1 MFNSKNIELIE
12 RITNEIWRMF
22 DILRGSIPTDD
33 LQVVLFLISAYKDR
47 ILRDARYSEYFGDIN
62 HDVLDSISNDSVYRK
77 LLGIYAPIIKFIP
90 SEKLEYLLDYVEK
103 INLSDLE
110 ENFSEIFDNILYRLS
125 DAQGKHSGEFIQ
137 PLEIT
142 RFIMYLANL
151 PNNATVYNPFA
162 GLASFG
168 TFLNHSH
175 RYYAQENNQR
185 TWALGML
192 RLMAFNNINF
202 DHYDLDD
209 SIKNWFETE
218 KFDLVVANPPF
229 RLSIPRHLY
238 SNYSGEPYVS
248 LENFLIENGINSI
261 KENGQ
266 LIAMFPLSF
275 LFKGGHI
282 GRLKKRLIENNIID
296 TIITL
301 PSGLLSN
308 TSIPVCIVVFK
319 KIPKR
324 KGFVRFV
331 DASTFFIKEG
341 PRNKTLNDKELNLL
355 INNDIENNF
364 LRYVSYSEIYKNEF
378 DLSVKR
384 YFLKTIEGSLLSTLT
399 DIINGH
405 NVPQNVKMKQVQ
417 IKNLKEEVFDGILT
431 SNDLELK
438 LIAKPLFKVIEESC
452 ILLCTMWNTLK
463 PTYFKYTGEA
473 IAIANGIVALKLK
486 ENVVDPTFL
495 INELASDYVK
505 EQLDSYRI
513 GNIQKNIRIKD
524 LQNIVI
530 QLPSMQEQRAKVSG
544 IIELSSR
551 LKELE
556 SDKEDLLSGIKKE
569 ETESSTSLSHILGKP
584 LLSIGSSLEIIMSS
598 LTKEYPNW
606 RDIMISESRQFKM
619 SDAFESISKNVKYIQ
634 ELTDENTALMSVS
647 SFNLTEI
654 NFLKFLSEFVK
665 SEKKSLKNNIELK
678 LDIHEDIKAQLNNNV
693 IVLGNEQKL
702 KIVLIN
708 LIDNAKHHAF
718 IDKNSEETINIEIL
732 PFTGNE
738 KEASYLNYDING
750 RKSYVEIKVSNTGK
764 PFPKDFTLEDYARK
778 NFAVGKTR
786 NRGLGG
792 YEVNEIIKVHNEG
805 KKALNIFSSEE
816 GQKYSSTV
824 SFLVPI
830 I

>member
-1 MFNSKNIELIE
+1 MDQEYNNENIKFISHEVW
-12 RITNEIWRMF
+12 RIF
-22 DILRGSIPTDD
+22 DVLRGSLPIEN
-33 LQVVLFLISAYKDR
+33 LQVVLFLLSAYKDGL
-47 ILRDARYSEYFGDIN
+47 IDDSRYRYYGDIN
-62 HDVLDSISNDSVYRK
+62 HEVLNLILNDGKYNSVIE
-77 LLGIYAPIIKFIP
+77 IYSPIIKSFDP
-90 SEKLEYLLDYVEK
+90 QKLEEILHFLSL
-103 INLSDLE
+103 INKNDLN
-110 ENFSEIFDNILYRLS
+110 ENFSKIFDALLYRLS
-125 DAQGKHSGEFIQ
+125 VAQGKYSGEFIQ
-137 PLEIT
+137 PVEIS
-142 RFIMYLANL
+142 RFIMNLANL
-151 PNNATVYNPFA
+151 PDYATVYNPFA
-162 GLASFG
+162 GVASFG
-168 TFLNHSH
+168 TFLN
-175 RYYAQENNQR
+175 RNQQYFGQEYNKR

-192 RLMAFNNINF
+192 RLMAYGHDDFN
-202 DHYDLDD
+202 YKLDD
-209 SIKNWFETE
+209 SIEHWNNFE
-218 KFDLVVANPPF
+218 KFDLVVASPPF
-229 RLSIPRHLY
+229 NLPISKNIY
-238 SNYSGEPYVS
+238 SMFTGEHYNKV
-248 LENFLIENGINSI
+248 ENFLVEKGIHSLKN
-261 KENGQ
+261 NGQ
-266 LIAMFPLSF
+266 LIAMFPFSF

-282 GRLKKRLIENNIID
+282 GRLKKRLIENNLID
-296 TIITL
+296 TIISL

-308 TSIPVCIVVFK
+308 TSIPVCIIVFK
-319 KIPKR
+319 ITPIR
-324 KGFVRFV
+324 EGYIRFV

-341 PRNKTLNDKELNLL
+341 PRNKTLNENELNCLL
-355 INNDIENNF
+355 NNDNENEF
-364 LRYVSYSEIYKNEF
+364 LRYVSNTEIYKNEL

-384 YFLKTIEGSLLSTLT
+384 YFLKSIEGSLMSTFT
-399 DIINGH
+399 EIINGH
-405 NVPQNVKMKQVQ
+405 KVPQNVKIKQVQ
-417 IKNLKEEVFDGILT
+417 IKNLKDEVFDGILT
-431 SNDLELK
+431 SNDLEIK
-438 LIAKPLFKVIEESC
+438 LITKPLFKVIEESC
-452 ILLCTMWNTLK
+452 ILVCTMWNTLK

-473 IAIANGIVALKLK
+473 IAIANGIIALKLK
-486 ENVVDPTFL
+486 ENIVDPTFF
-495 INELASDYVK
+495 INELASVYVK

-544 IIELSSR
+544 ILEISSR
-551 LKELE
+551 IKELE
-556 SDKEDLLSGIKKE
+556 SNKEDLLSGIKKE

-606 RDIMISESRQFKM
+606 KDIMISERRQFKM

-634 ELTDENTALMSVS
+634 ELTDENTALVSVS

-665 SEKKSLKNNIELK
+665 NEKKSLKNNIELK

-708 LIDNAKHHAF
+708 LIDNAKQHAF
-718 IDKNSEETINIEIL
+718 IDKKMEDKINIEIL

-738 KEASYLNYDING
+738 KEASYLNYDINV
-750 RKSYVEIKVSNTGK
+750 RKSYVEVKVSNTGK

-805 KKALNIFSSEE
+805 KKALNIFSSDE
-816 GQKYSSTV
+816 GQKYSSIV
-824 SFLVPI
+824 SFLIPI